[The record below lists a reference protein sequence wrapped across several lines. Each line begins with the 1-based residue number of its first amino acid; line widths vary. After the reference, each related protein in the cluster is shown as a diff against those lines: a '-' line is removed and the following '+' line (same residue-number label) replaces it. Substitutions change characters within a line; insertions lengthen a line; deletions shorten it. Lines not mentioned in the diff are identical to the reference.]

1 MKKIECEGV
10 GDNDGFFELE
20 VKASPK
26 ERLVMCGR
34 CGSTPDEIDYS
45 SVTDI
50 YGVANQDA
58 DIMCSNHKCPNAVHV
73 TFESDISGD
82 NINRAL
88 KAAWNALN
96 T

>member
-1 MKKIECEGV
+1 MKDSICNENTGKLT
-10 GDNDGFFELE
+10 DSKSDQ
-20 VKASPK
+20 
-26 ERLVMCGR
+26 ERVVMCGR

-82 NINRAL
+82 NISRAL

>member
-26 ERLVMCGR
+26 ERVVMCKPPRLGIATLCR
-34 CGSTPDEIDYS
+34 LMDDCLPEQVEDERDMQELIDKLWPAL
-45 SVTDI
+45 V
-50 YGVANQDA
+50 
-58 DIMCSNHKCPNAVHV
+58 CE
-73 TFESDISGD
+73 FEVG
-82 NINRAL
+82 
-88 KAAWNALN
+88 